1 MENVESK
8 FEAFIPENAKEFVDG
23 AMKWIRDN
31 PTEAALIG
39 AGAGFVVG
47 LTGFGRLYQ
56 GVKPVRSMPI
66 VSQLLV
72 GVVAKGLLGGKA
84 SPEADSIH

>member
-23 AMKWIRDN
+23 ATKGIRDN
-31 PTEAALIG
+31 PTEAAFIG

-56 GVKPVRSMPI
+56 GVKTVRSMPI

-72 GVVAKGLLGGKA
+72 GVVAKGLLGKA
-84 SPEADSIH
+84 SSEADSIH

>member
-8 FEAFIPENAKEFVDG
+8 GFESFIPENAKEFVDG
-23 AMKWIRDN
+23 ALKWIRDN

-39 AGAGFVVG
+39 AGAGLVVG

-56 GVKPVRSMPI
+56 GVKTVRSMPV

-72 GVVAKGLLGGKA
+72 GVVAKGLLAKA
-84 SPEADSIH
+84 GPDADSVH